1 MFKDKYKLI
10 GIILATALV
19 SSAATIWA
27 MMALLG
33 VNRQSMT
40 EIVDIARFAALKNY
54 ISTQYVE
61 PVEDKVLVE
70 GALTGMVNALGDKHS
85 AYLDARRFENLKNH
99 TDGAFGGIGVVMG
112 YREGSVVV
120 ISVMEGTPGEAAG
133 ILPGDEILLVEGT
146 PAAELTFEE
155 VALKIRGEVGT
166 QVTLTIRRYEDKAA
180 GKYEDRELKITRD
193 RIHVKTAAG
202 EMLEEGI
209 GYLRIAS
216 FGSSTDKEFKET
228 MSRLKKE
235 NLKGLILDLRLN
247 HGGLLTTCVE
257 IAKEIVPQGPI
268 VSIVYRDGSKE
279 EFTSSLKAAE
289 LPMVVLIDGD
299 SASASE
305 ILAGALQ
312 DTGAATIVGVTSYGK
327 GSVQSIR
334 QLPGSDDGLK
344 LTVAKY
350 YTPKGRSI
358 DGVGIV
364 PDVTVE
370 GGNEQQL
377 GKAIELLKGK
387 ISGNSPKEPS

>member
-10 GIILATALV
+10 GIVLATALV
-19 SSAATIWA
+19 SSAATAGGI
-27 MMALLG
+27 
-33 VNRQSMT
+33 MT
-40 EIVDIARFAALKNY
+40 LIGANQQTVLDIARFAALKNY

-61 PVEDKVLVE
+61 PVEDRILVE

-85 AYLDARRFENLKNH
+85 AYLDAKRFENLKNH
-99 TDGAFGGIGVVMG
+99 TDAAFGGIGIVMG
-112 YREGSVVV
+112 YRDGSIVI

-133 ILPGDEILLVEGT
+133 ILPGDEIYLVEGT
-146 PAAELTFEE
+146 RAADLTFEE

-166 QVTLTIRRYEDKAA
+166 QVALTVRRYEDKEA
-180 GKYEDRELKITRD
+180 GKFQDQELRITRD
-193 RIHVKTAAG
+193 RIHVKTADG

-216 FGSSTDKEFKET
+216 FGSSTDKEFKDA

-257 IAKEIVPQGPI
+257 IAKEIVPKGPI

-279 EFTSSLKAAE
+279 EFTSSLNAPE
-289 LPMVVLIDGD
+289 LPLVVLIDGD

-364 PDVTVE
+364 PDVTVD
-370 GGNEQQL
+370 GGSEQQL
-377 GKAIELLKGK
+377 SKAVELLKGK
-387 ISGNSPKEPS
+387 ISGNSPKEIS

>member
-10 GIILATALV
+10 GIVLATAFV
-19 SSAATIWA
+19 SSAATAGGI
-27 MMALLG
+27 
-33 VNRQSMT
+33 MT
-40 EIVDIARFAALKNY
+40 LIGANQQTVLDIARFAALKNY

-61 PVEDKVLVE
+61 PVEDRILVE

-85 AYLDARRFENLKNH
+85 AYLDAKRFENLKNH
-99 TDGAFGGIGVVMG
+99 TDAAFGGIGVVMG
-112 YREGSVVV
+112 YRDGSIVI

-133 ILPGDEILLVEGT
+133 ILPGDEIYLVEGT
-146 PAAELTFEE
+146 RAADLTFEE

-166 QVTLTIRRYEDKAA
+166 QVALTVRRYEDKEA
-180 GKYEDRELKITRD
+180 GKFQDQELRITRD
-193 RIHVKTAAG
+193 RIHVKTADG

-216 FGSSTDKEFKET
+216 FGSSTDKEFKDA
-228 MSRLKKE
+228 MNRLKKE

-257 IAKEIVPQGPI
+257 IAKEIVPKGPI

-279 EFTSSLKAAE
+279 EFTSSLNAPE
-289 LPMVVLIDGD
+289 LPLVVLIDGD

-364 PDVTVE
+364 PDVTVD
-370 GGNEQQL
+370 GGSEQQL
-377 GKAIELLKGK
+377 SKAVELLKEK
-387 ISGNSPKEPS
+387 ISGYIPKEIS

>member
-10 GIILATALV
+10 GIVLATALV
-19 SSAATIWA
+19 SSAATA
-27 MMALLG
+27 GGMMTLIGA
-33 VNRQSMT
+33 NRQT
-40 EIVDIARFAALKNY
+40 VLDIARFAALKNY

-61 PVEDKVLVE
+61 PVEDRVLVE

-85 AYLDARRFENLKNH
+85 AYLDAKRFENLKNH
-99 TDGAFGGIGVVMG
+99 TDAAFGGIGVVMG
-112 YREGSVVV
+112 HREGSVVV

-133 ILPGDEILLVEGT
+133 ILPGDEIYLVEGT
-146 PAAELTFEE
+146 QAADLTFEE

-166 QVTLTIRRYEDKAA
+166 QVAITVRRYENKAA
-180 GKYEDRELKITRD
+180 GQYTDHEMKITRD
-193 RIHVKTAAG
+193 RIHVKTADG
-202 EMLEEGI
+202 EMLEDGI

-216 FGSSTDKEFKET
+216 FGSSTDKEFKEA
-228 MSRLKKE
+228 MSLKKE

-257 IAKEIVPQGPI
+257 IAKEIVPKGPI

-279 EFTSSLKAAE
+279 EFASSLKAQE
-289 LPMVVLIDGD
+289 LPIVVLIDGD

-312 DTGAATIVGVTSYGK
+312 DSGAATIVGVTSYGK

-364 PDVTVE
+364 PDVTVD
-370 GGNEQQL
+370 GGSEQQL
-377 GKAIELLKGK
+377 SKAVELLKEK
-387 ISGNSPKEPS
+387 ISGNSPKEIS

>member
-10 GIILATALV
+10 GIVLATALV
-19 SSAATIWA
+19 SSAATA
-27 MMALLG
+27 GGMMMLIGA
-33 VNRQSMT
+33 NRQT
-40 EIVDIARFAALKNY
+40 VLDIARFAALKNY
-54 ISTQYVE
+54 ISTQYIE
-61 PVEDKVLVE
+61 PVEDRALVE

-85 AYLDARRFENLKNH
+85 AYLDAKRFENLKNH
-99 TDGAFGGIGVVMG
+99 TDAAFGGIGIVMG
-112 YREGSVVV
+112 YRESSVVV

-133 ILPGDEILLVEGT
+133 ILPGDEIYLVEGT
-146 PAAELTFEE
+146 RAADLTFEE

-166 QVTLTIRRYEDKAA
+166 QVALTVRRYEDKEA
-180 GKYEDRELKITRD
+180 GKFQDQELRITRD
-193 RIHVKTAAG
+193 RIHVKTADG

-216 FGSSTDKEFKET
+216 FGSSTDKEFKDA
-228 MSRLKKE
+228 MNRLKKE

-257 IAKEIVPQGPI
+257 IAKEIVPKGPI

-279 EFTSSLKAAE
+279 EFTSSLNAPE
-289 LPMVVLIDGD
+289 LPLVVLIDGD

-364 PDVTVE
+364 PDVTVD
-370 GGNEQQL
+370 GGSEQQL
-377 GKAIELLKGK
+377 SKAVELLKEK
-387 ISGNSPKEPS
+387 ISGYIPKEIS

>member
-10 GIILATALV
+10 GIVLATALV
-19 SSAATIWA
+19 SSAATA
-27 MMALLG
+27 GGMMTLIGA
-33 VNRQSMT
+33 NRQT
-40 EIVDIARFAALKNY
+40 VLDIARFAALKNY

-61 PVEDKVLVE
+61 PVEDRVLVE

-85 AYLDARRFENLKNH
+85 AYLDAKRFENLKNH
-99 TDGAFGGIGVVMG
+99 TDAAFGGIGVVMG
-112 YREGSVVV
+112 HREGSVVV

-133 ILPGDEILLVEGT
+133 ILPGDEIYLVEGT
-146 PAAELTFEE
+146 QAADLTFEE

-166 QVTLTIRRYEDKAA
+166 QVAITVRRYENKAA
-180 GKYEDRELKITRD
+180 GQYTDHEMKITRD
-193 RIHVKTAAG
+193 RIHVKTADG
-202 EMLEEGI
+202 EMLEDGI

-216 FGSSTDKEFKET
+216 FGSSTDKEFKEA

-257 IAKEIVPQGPI
+257 IAKEIVPKGPI

-279 EFTSSLKAAE
+279 EFASSLKAQE
-289 LPMVVLIDGD
+289 LPIVVLIDGD

-312 DTGAATIVGVTSYGK
+312 DSGAATIVGVTSYGK

-364 PDVTVE
+364 PDVTVD
-370 GGNEQQL
+370 GGSEQQL
-377 GKAIELLKGK
+377 SKAVELLKEK
-387 ISGNSPKEPS
+387 ISGNSPKEIS

>member
-1 MFKDKYKLI
+1 MVKDKYKLI
-10 GIILATALV
+10 GIVLATALV
-19 SSAATIWA
+19 SSAVTAGG
-27 MMALLG
+27 MMTLIGA
-33 VNRQSMT
+33 NRQT
-40 EIVDIARFAALKNY
+40 VLDIARFAALKNY

-61 PVEDKVLVE
+61 PVEDRVLVE

-85 AYLDARRFENLKNH
+85 AYLDAKRFENLKNH
-99 TDGAFGGIGVVMG
+99 TDAAFGGIGVVMG
-112 YREGSVVV
+112 HRDGAVVV

-133 ILPGDEILLVEGT
+133 ILPGDEIYLVEGT

-155 VALKIRGEVGT
+155 VAMKIRGEVGT
-166 QVTLTIRRYEDKAA
+166 QVTLTVRRYEDKAA
-180 GKYEDRELKITRD
+180 GKYQDRELKITRD
-193 RIHVKTAAG
+193 RIHVKTADG
-202 EMLEEGI
+202 EMLEDGI

-216 FGSSTDKEFKET
+216 FGSSTDKEFKEA

-257 IAKEIVPQGPI
+257 IAKEIVPKGPI

-279 EFTSSLKAAE
+279 EFTSSLKAPE

-364 PDVTVE
+364 PDVTVD
-370 GGNEQQL
+370 GGSEQQL
-377 GKAIELLKGK
+377 SKAVELLKEK
-387 ISGNSPKEPS
+387 ISGDSPKEIS

>member
-1 MFKDKYKLI
+1 MMTLI
-10 GIILATALV
+10 GA
-19 SSAATIWA
+19 
-27 MMALLG
+27 
-33 VNRQSMT
+33 NRQT
-40 EIVDIARFAALKNY
+40 VLDIVRFAALKNY

-61 PVEDKVLVE
+61 PVEDRALVE

-85 AYLDARRFENLKNH
+85 AYLDAKRFENLKNH
-99 TDGAFGGIGVVMG
+99 TDAAFGGIGVVMG
-112 YREGSVVV
+112 YRESSVVV

-133 ILPGDEILLVEGT
+133 ILPGDEIYLVEGT

-166 QVTLTIRRYEDKAA
+166 QVTLTVRRYEDKAA
-180 GKYEDRELKITRD
+180 GKYQDRELKITRD
-193 RIHVKTAAG
+193 RIHVKTADG
-202 EMLEEGI
+202 EMMEDGI
-209 GYLRIAS
+209 GYLRITS
-216 FGSSTDKEFKET
+216 FGSSTDKEFKEA

-257 IAKEIVPQGPI
+257 IAKEIVPRGPI

-279 EFTSSLKAAE
+279 EFTSSLKAPE

-364 PDVTVE
+364 PDVTVD
-370 GGNEQQL
+370 GGSEQQL
-377 GKAIELLKGK
+377 SKAVELLKEK
-387 ISGNSPKEPS
+387 ISGNSPKEIS